1 MIQRR
6 LYPFSAPARRA
17 AAVCAAALL
26 LAAQGARAQP
36 QWQDLDELRRA
47 AESFAQ
53 AQLAALPGRAEVEVG
68 ALDPR
73 TRLARCESL
82 QSFLAP
88 GARLWG
94 NSNVGVR
101 CVRPH
106 AWSIFVPVNV
116 RVSAEVLV
124 TARPIGRGQTLA
136 EADLVTQT
144 VDLTRWP
151 IGLLSDP
158 AQALGRA
165 PVAALPAGVPL
176 RADMLR
182 AAYVVTQ
189 GQRVK
194 IVFQGEGFSA
204 TSEGRA
210 LGNAA
215 LGEPVQVRSASGKVL
230 KGVVHAPGMV
240 EVK

>member
-6 LYPFSAPARRA
+6 LYPFFVPALRA

-26 LAAQGARAQP
+26 LAAQGAHAQP

-53 AQLAALPGRAEVEVG
+53 VAALPGRAEVEVA

-116 RVSAEVLV
+116 RVFAEVLV

-144 VDLTRWP
+144 LDLTRWP

-230 KGVVHAPGMV
+230 KGVVHAPGVV